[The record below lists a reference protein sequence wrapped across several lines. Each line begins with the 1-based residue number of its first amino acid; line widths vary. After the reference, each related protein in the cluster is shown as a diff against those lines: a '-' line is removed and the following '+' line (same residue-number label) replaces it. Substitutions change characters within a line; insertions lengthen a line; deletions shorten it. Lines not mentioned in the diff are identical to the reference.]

1 MLAIRINQPEIQ
13 NRKDGFYYVR
23 KRGVK
28 YQCQKKKTNPKKET
42 KTRQPQERPTAS
54 WLWSLR
60 KLDSVITSPAMTVF
74 TGSAGEHS
82 TC

>member
-42 KTRQPQERPTAS
+42 KTRQPQERPSAS
-54 WLWSLR
+54 
-60 KLDSVITSPAMTVF
+60 
-74 TGSAGEHS
+74 
-82 TC
+82 